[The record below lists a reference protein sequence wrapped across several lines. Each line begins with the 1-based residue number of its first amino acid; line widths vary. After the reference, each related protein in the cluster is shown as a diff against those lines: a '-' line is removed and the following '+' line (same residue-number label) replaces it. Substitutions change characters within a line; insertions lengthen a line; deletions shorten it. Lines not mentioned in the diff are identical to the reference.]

1 MILAQIEEKPTII
14 RMAHGFKIAMIK
26 IRMPKVVG
34 SHVIE
39 EVKALRSF
47 GFKEGVVG
55 VYKVAAIQ
63 PE

>member
-1 MILAQIEEKPTII
+1 MT
-14 RMAHGFKIAMIK
+14 HGFKIAMIK